1 MMNRNMRVKP
11 TDGFSSMSR
20 RPTQKIMVILAMT
33 GLMLGAEPVAAAVTK
48 DLNYFLPDVDEPAT
62 RNNLSLS
69 PSNAH
74 PMLSQSMKGTAAP
87 TDQNLALVL
96 DRENQAVPVPAPVP
110 VEVPESGIT
119 PPVSVPFTVP
129 PMKGDTE
136 GDGPLQK
143 NEDMQPA
150 KVTET
155 EPLLETSVPPTA
167 PVNALSKGH
176 IEAGIQRYVLTGQQ
190 PSWEGEYV
198 RGAWVQD
205 EKNVWNYEVVNA
217 RRYGDSGTFYS
228 GGLTHTFD
236 DDWYAA
242 LSAGSSSGGFF
253 WPRERIDVF
262 VHYKFLE
269 RRNLV
274 AMIGYTHYQAKDAHH
289 DQILHMG
296 ADYYFESPW
305 IVSGEFIVN
314 DSSPGHV
321 KANYVFLTAT
331 YGHERESYV
340 TLRIGHGKEAY
351 QLLGGA
357 QVISGFYSSIA
368 TLSYRKWIGKDWGFN
383 FVGEYYT
390 NSLYKRRGVEI
401 GIFKD
406 F

>member
-1 MMNRNMRVKP
+1 MTMDIKP
-11 TDGFSSMSR
+11 CAKLISLNR
-20 RPTQKIMVILAMT
+20 RPTVKVMVILTMT
-33 GLMLGAEPVAAAVTK
+33 GLMLGAPPVAAALSN
-48 DLNYFLPDVDEPAT
+48 DINGFLPERDDPAT
-62 RNNLSLS
+62 SNNLSIS

-74 PMLSQSMKGTAAP
+74 SMLTQSNAGSAAP
-87 TDQNLALVL
+87 MIDQSLALVPET
-96 DRENQAVPVPAPVP
+96 ENQAAPVD
-110 VEVPESGIT
+110 VPEMGVAEPVVAPLTT
-119 PPVSVPFTVP
+119 PTIKEDIEVD
-129 PMKGDTE
+129 K
-136 GDGPLQK
+136 PLPE
-143 NEDMQPA
+143 NGGMQPA
-150 KVTET
+150 KVSET
-155 EPLLETSVPPTA
+155 EPLLESPVSTVPA
-167 PVNALSKGH
+167 AVSSKGH
-176 IEAGIQRYVLTGQQ
+176 IDAGIQRYVLTDHQ

-217 RRYGDSGTFYS
+217 RRYGDSGTFY
-228 GGLTHTFD
+228 GAGLTHTFD
-236 DDWYAA
+236 EDWYAA

-253 WPRERIDVF
+253 WPRERVDVF

-269 RRNLV
+269 KRNLV

-289 DQILHMG
+289 DQILHLG

-305 IVSGEFIVN
+305 IVSGEFLVN

-321 KANYVFLTAT
+321 KANYAFLTAT
-331 YGHERESYV
+331 YGHEKESYL

-351 QLLGGA
+351 QLLGGE
-357 QVISGFYSSIA
+357 QVIAGFYSSIA
-368 TLSYRKWIGKDWGFN
+368 TLSYRKWIGRDWGVN